1 MIIIDYSQISIASFY
16 AQPNAE
22 LSEEFLR
29 HMILNTI
36 RMYSHKYKAEY
47 GEIVIACDGGNS
59 WRKRVFPQYKAHRKK
74 AREDSGMDWN
84 LFFTYLNQIREE
96 IKENFPYKVVH
107 LEHIEADDVIATL
120 VKETQEFGK
129 NEPVMIISS
138 DKDFIQ
144 LQKHKNVKQF
154 SPIQKKLV
162 TDPNPRLYLFEHII
176 RGDSG
181 DGIPNIL
188 SADSTFVDGNRQT
201 PVSKKKI
208 DAWLEKAEDLQSVM
222 EPEVYRNYQRNK
234 LLIDLEMIPKDYT
247 DSIIYAFEQ
256 QPVAP
261 RARILDYLIKKRCK
275 MLVESVSEF

>member
-47 GEIVIACDGGNS
+47 GEIVLACDGGNS
-59 WRKRVFPQYKAHRKK
+59 WRKGVFPPYKAHRKK
-74 AREDSGMDWN
+74 AREDSGMDWK

-96 IKENFPYKVVH
+96 IKENFPYKVIH

-144 LQKHKNVKQF
+144 LQKYKNVKQF

-162 TDPNPRLYLFEHII
+162 TDSNPRLYLFEHII

-188 SADSTFVDGNRQT
+188 SADTTFVDGNRQT

-208 DAWLEKAEDLQSVM
+208 DTWLEKAEDLQSVM
-222 EPEVYRNYQRNK
+222 DLEVYRNYQRNK
-234 LLIDLEMIPKDYT
+234 LLIDLDMIPKDYT
-247 DSIIYAFEQ
+247 DSIMYAYEQ

>member
-47 GEIVIACDGGNS
+47 GEIVLACDGGNS
-59 WRKRVFPQYKAHRKK
+59 WRKGVFPPYKAHRKK
-74 AREDSGMDWN
+74 AREDSGMDWK

-96 IKENFPYKVVH
+96 IKENFPYKVIH
-107 LEHIEADDVIATL
+107 LEHVEADDVIATL

-144 LQKHKNVKQF
+144 LQKYKNVKQF

-162 TDPNPRLYLFEHII
+162 TDSNPRLYLFEHII

-188 SADSTFVDGNRQT
+188 SADTTFVDGNRQT

-208 DAWLEKAEDLQSVM
+208 DTWLEKAEDLQSVM
-222 EPEVYRNYQRNK
+222 DAEVYRNYQRNK
-234 LLIDLEMIPKDYT
+234 LLIDLDMIPKDYT
-247 DSIIYAFEQ
+247 DSIMYAYEQ
-256 QPVAP
+256 QLVAP